1 MAIDTILPDGRGWE
15 TAHPR
20 VGAVDNLQEDKFS
33 ITGRQGEIHI
43 NGANGEQIEIYSTSG
58 ILQYRA
64 ISDGN
69 DVISLPAGI
78 YIVKVDGKTYK
89 LAI

>member
-1 MAIDTILPDGRGWE
+1 MKRRKDLPPHQPVPFASLDFIPHSIY
-15 TAHPR
+15 T
-20 VGAVDNLQEDKFS
+20 DNKVK
-33 ITGRQGEIHI
+33 
-43 NGANGEQIEIYSTSG
+43 IEIYYTSG